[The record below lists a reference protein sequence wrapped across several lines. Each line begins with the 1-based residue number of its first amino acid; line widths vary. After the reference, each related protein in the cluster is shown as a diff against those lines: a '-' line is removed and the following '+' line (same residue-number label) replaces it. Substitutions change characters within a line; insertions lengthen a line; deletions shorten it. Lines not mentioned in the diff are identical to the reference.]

1 VPQSA
6 NIPSRGIGAF
16 FHLKTQ
22 NMKEKILTVLKTKYS
37 NLGFSSKVLDGI
49 ASSIEKSVTDE
60 SQIETAVGGIESILK
75 VFQSDFDRARTEY
88 GTLKGQYDELKK
100 KAEASSANE
109 GGQNEKNELDKEP
122 EWFTRYK
129 QEQEERYATIK
140 SESEALKAEKVRAE
154 REDLFR
160 SAAKAANVSD
170 KMLND
175 LLGLATAMNKEAP
188 DASEIKDRFSSIQS
202 RFIAAGLEGK
212 ESAFPLSTSESQS
225 KEEAKAWAAN
235 LPDKN

>member
-1 VPQSA
+1 
-6 NIPSRGIGAF
+6 
-16 FHLKTQ
+16 
-22 NMKEKILTVLKTKYS
+22 MKEKILTALKTKYS

-60 SQIETAVGGIESILK
+60 SQIETAISGVEPFLK
-75 VFQSDFDRARTEY
+75 VFQSEADRARTEY
-88 GTLKGQYDELKK
+88 NALKGQYDELKAK
-100 KAEASSANE
+100 SEASSADE

>member
-1 VPQSA
+1 
-6 NIPSRGIGAF
+6 
-16 FHLKTQ
+16 
-22 NMKEKILTVLKTKYS
+22 MKGKILTSLKTRYS

-75 VFQSDFDRARTEY
+75 VFQSDSDRARTEY
-88 GTLKGQYDELKK
+88 SNLKGLYDELKK
-100 KAEASSANE
+100 KVEASPVE
-109 GGQNEKNELDKEP
+109 GDGQDKKDEPNNEP

-129 QEQEERYATIK
+129 QEQEKRYATFK
-140 SESEALKAEKVRAE
+140 ALKAEKVRAE
-154 REDLFR
+154 REALFR
-160 SAAKAANVSD
+160 SAANVSD

-188 DASEIKDRFSSIQS
+188 DASEIKDKFSSIQS

-225 KEEAKAWAAN
+225 KEEAKTWAAN

>member
-1 VPQSA
+1 
-6 NIPSRGIGAF
+6 
-16 FHLKTQ
+16 
-22 NMKEKILTVLKTKYS
+22 MKEKILTALKTKYS

-60 SQIETAVGGIESILK
+60 SQIETAVGESILK

>member
-1 VPQSA
+1 
-6 NIPSRGIGAF
+6 
-16 FHLKTQ
+16 
-22 NMKEKILTVLKTKYS
+22 M
-37 NLGFSSKVLDGI
+37 
-49 ASSIEKSVTDE
+49 EKSVTDE

>member
-1 VPQSA
+1 
-6 NIPSRGIGAF
+6 
-16 FHLKTQ
+16 
-22 NMKEKILTVLKTKYS
+22 MKEKILTALKTKYS

-75 VFQSDFDRARTEY
+75 VFQSDFDRAHTEY

-100 KAEASSANE
+100 QAEASSTNE

-129 QEQEERYATIK
+129 QEQEERYAAIK
-140 SESEALKAEKVRAE
+140 SESEVLKAEKVRAE

-225 KEEAKAWAAN
+225 KEDAKAWAAN

>member
-1 VPQSA
+1 MALFSFK
-6 NIPSRGIGAF
+6 N
-16 FHLKTQ
+16 
-22 NMKEKILTVLKTKYS
+22 TKYERKNS
-37 NLGFSSKVLDGI
+37 NSAENSSKVLDGI
-49 ASSIEKSVTDE
+49 ASILEKSVTDE

-212 ESAFPLSTSESQS
+212 ESAFPLSTTESQS

>member
-1 VPQSA
+1 MTQSFPA
-6 NIPSRGIGAF
+6 
-16 FHLKTQ
+16 
-22 NMKEKILTVLKTKYS
+22 
-37 NLGFSSKVLDGI
+37 
-49 ASSIEKSVTDE
+49 
-60 SQIETAVGGIESILK
+60 
-75 VFQSDFDRARTEY
+75 
-88 GTLKGQYDELKK
+88 
-100 KAEASSANE
+100 
-109 GGQNEKNELDKEP
+109 
-122 EWFTRYK
+122 
-129 QEQEERYATIK
+129 
-140 SESEALKAEKVRAE
+140 
-154 REDLFR
+154 R